1 MKKKEVKR
9 ENVLLKMVFWA
20 LCFVFMFGV
29 AKPPTV
35 HAASS
40 STMKKAYE
48 KYVSDHRG
56 EFKYYAYVNIGPDK
70 KPALLTADAYS
81 YGSIK
86 NCDIYYYVNNKVKFL
101 ANYGASRAITLMSKG
116 GNYYINTGT
125 SSDAMYAYI
134 RNNKLYITEFNN
146 SKFKNWKTQ
155 KTTSKS
161 GNKVYT
167 TYSLST
173 TNYAAYKSK
182 YKMVKTVSFA
192 KAPAESKTIPSS
204 WQKTYYKAINKT
216 DYVKVTLKKSDYT
229 VKLYQKG
236 KTAKTIEN
244 GYYKT
249 WDSEAIQYQSN
260 GKLMY
265 GRKSGI
271 LFEMHRKSSGK
282 IINMEFCK
290 HIYYNKQALYIPG
303 NYYSSL
309 NTARKYIQK
318 VKF

>member
-9 ENVLLKMVFWA
+9 ENVLLKMMFWV
-20 LCFVFMFGV
+20 LCFAFMFGV
-29 AKPPTV
+29 AKPSIT
-35 HAASS
+35 HAASA

-48 KYVSDHRG
+48 KYVKDHRG

-70 KPALLTADAYS
+70 KPALLTADAYL
-81 YGSIK
+81 YGSIQS
-86 NCDIYYYVNNKVKFL
+86 CDVYYYVNNKVKFL
-101 ANYGASRAITLMSKG
+101 AHYGAARPITLMSKG

-125 SSDAMYAYI
+125 SSDSMYAYI
-134 RNNKLYITEFNN
+134 RNNKLYVIFLAN
-146 SKFKNWKTQ
+146 SKFEKWKTQ
-155 KTTSKS
+155 KMTSKY
-161 GNKVYT
+161 GNTVYT
-167 TYSLST
+167 EYSLSR
-173 TNYAAYKSK
+173 TNYVAYKSK

-192 KAPAESKTIPSS
+192 KAPAESRTIPSS

-216 DYVKVTLKKSDYT
+216 DYVKITLNKSDYT

-249 WDSEAIQYQSN
+249 WNSESLQYQSN

-290 HIYYNKQALYIPG
+290 HIHYDKQAFYIPG

-309 NTARKYIQK
+309 STARKHIQK
-318 VKF
+318 VKY